1 MIPHSLKRVIAGVIT
16 ALIALCYAP
25 GKEARAQAGT
35 GRGAQK
41 KAVARPAR
49 SQPKEENEKARES
62 IEDGLRRASQKDW
75 AGALEAF
82 KQALV
87 ISPRYGNA
95 YIAIGDTYMNM
106 GKYEEGFEAYRQAIS
121 VAPSNPEAH
130 YSLGAAYNDMAQYG
144 DAFKHFVQAIRLD
157 SNFAEAHYGIGYA
170 YLRLDNFKDA
180 LIYLRRAAQLWPD
193 SGEVHLALGQTYL
206 GLRDVKA
213 AERELKILTG
223 LDAAA
228 AGGLEKEIR
237 LARDTADLADRN
249 VAKPPDRTERDGRT
263 ESAPPTVEKSVT
275 PNTAQEKRADSPA
288 RPAAQNQSSI
298 PAPAP
303 VLTPRPTVLSD
314 EAVLAVE
321 LSFWESVKNSG
332 DSEELAAYLK
342 KYPEGQF
349 SELAKIRMRA
359 LAGKKG
365 EVTGE
370 SSKPSPL
377 ADNTSVPN
385 DLPKAPV
392 PNDLPKASVPDELPK
407 APVPDNLS
415 KPGAQTSP
423 YDGIAQQP
431 KEQLSEEQPA
441 EEQPAK
447 EQPKEQ
453 PAAEKP
459 RSNETSETANAATV
473 EGALDSLRRLLPA
486 NFSYQVR
493 GAGEASAG
501 EAIASEVKINY
512 EPLNFEGC
520 TVKWRDQT
528 DALSVSLS
536 ELDPEA
542 VRVGPR
548 RRPDTTLSIE
558 VWNVSIATLGG
569 KDAINEAR
577 GDGSGTVNRYNSLDL
592 QYDLRE
598 KAERLA
604 GALRQAIKL
613 CGGKP

>member
-1 MIPHSLKRVIAGVIT
+1 MISYSRNRVIAGVIT
-16 ALIALCYAP
+16 ALMALCYTP
-25 GKEARAQAGT
+25 GKEAHAQT
-35 GRGAQK
+35 GVRRVVRK
-41 KAVARPAR
+41 KAGVRAARP
-49 SQPKEENEKARES
+49 QPKEENEKAREFVD
-62 IEDGLRRASQKDW
+62 DGLSRAERKDW

-82 KQALV
+82 KQALA
-87 ISPRYGNA
+87 ISPRYGDA

-144 DAFKHFVQAIRLD
+144 DSFKHFVQAIRLD

-170 YLRLDNFKDA
+170 YLRLENFKDA
-180 LIYLRRAAQLWPD
+180 LIHLRRALQLWPD

-213 AERELKILTG
+213 AEKELKILTG
-223 LDAAA
+223 LDPAA
-228 AGGLEKEIR
+228 AGELEKEIG
-237 LARDTADLADRN
+237 LSRDTAELPDRN
-249 VAKPPDRTERDGRT
+249 VSKPPDRPEREGRA
-263 ESAPPTVEKSVT
+263 ESAPPAAEKSVA

-288 RPAAQNQSSI
+288 RPAPQKQSSV
-298 PAPAP
+298 PAPAR
-303 VLTPRPTVLSD
+303 VLTPRPTVLSG
-314 EAVLAVE
+314 EAGLAVE

-332 DSEELAAYLK
+332 DAEELDAYLK

-349 SELAKIRMRA
+349 AELARIRMRA
-359 LAGKKG
+359 LASKKG
-365 EVTGE
+365 EGAGE
-370 SSKPSPL
+370 TPKPSPPP
-377 ADNTSVPN
+377 ADN
-385 DLPKAPV
+385 APA
-392 PNDLPKASVPDELPK
+392 PDTLTKAS
-407 APVPDNLS
+407 APDNLP
-415 KPGAQTSP
+415 KPNSQASS

-447 EQPKEQ
+447 EQPNEQ

-459 RSNETSETANAATV
+459 RSNETGATADAATV
-473 EGALDSLRRLLPA
+473 DAALDSLRRSLPS

-493 GAGEASAG
+493 STGEASAG
-501 EAIASEVKINY
+501 EAIVSEVKINY
-512 EPLNFEGC
+512 EPLKFEGC
-520 TVKWRDQT
+520 TVRWRDQN

-536 ELDPEA
+536 ELDPAA
-542 VRVGPR
+542 VTVGPR
-548 RRPDTTLSIE
+548 SRPDTALSIE
-558 VWNVSIATLGG
+558 VWNVSISTLGG

-577 GDGSGTVNRYNSLDL
+577 GDGSGIVNHYNGLDL

-604 GALRQAIKL
+604 GALRQAIRL